1 MTTTTEYQKCGAD
14 LERLLL
20 LKTSPIAV
28 KMLKSEADIP
38 EGAFRPKRDKN
49 VHYAQCQAFA
59 LSRREK
65 MTVAMLAADNW
76 CFAPP
81 IAYGLVDRPDN
92 PEFEF
97 FTDFPRFERGRYIG
111 IVSAPLKSADFEP
124 DIVITYCNPVQLRN
138 LLQPLH
144 FARRADE
151 VMCNFFPPV
160 CSQAV
165 VTVLETGKFLVAVP
179 DPGEAMRAC
188 PADDELIISAPA
200 SKMAGLVEALQ
211 EMFKRGASGHVSTPI
226 LMQADYEQPPM
237 YQALFRQWGILEED

>member
-1 MTTTTEYQKCGAD
+1 MTTITEYQKCGAD

-20 LKTSPIAV
+20 LKTSPISV
-28 KMLKSEADIP
+28 KMLESEADIP

-49 VHYAQCQAFA
+49 IHYAQCQAFA

-92 PEFEF
+92 PEFAF

-111 IVSAPLKSADFEP
+111 IVSAPLRSAEFEP
-124 DIVITYCNPVQLRN
+124 DVVIMYSTPAQMRN
-138 LLQPLH
+138 FLQPMH
-144 FARRADE
+144 FGRRTDE
-151 VMCNFFPPV
+151 VICNFFPPV

-165 VTVLETGKFLVAVP
+165 VTVMETDKVLVAVP

-188 PADDELIISAPA
+188 PADEEIITSIPGG
-200 SKMAGLVEALQ
+200 KIKGIIDALRDMY
-211 EMFKRGASGHVSTPI
+211 EKNAGHVRLPI